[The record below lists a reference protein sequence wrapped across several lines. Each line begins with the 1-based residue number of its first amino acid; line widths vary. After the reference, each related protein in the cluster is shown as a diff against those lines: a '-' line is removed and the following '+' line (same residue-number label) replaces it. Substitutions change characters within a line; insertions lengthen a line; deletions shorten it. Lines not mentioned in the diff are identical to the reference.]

1 MLRRILALILKELTS
16 LWSDKK
22 TRYVLLIPPLVQVFI
37 FANAANYDVTH
48 VPLGIW
54 NEDAGVQSAE
64 LVRRFTFSPAFMAAA
79 APDNPLAAQEA
90 LESKSVAAVL
100 HIPQNFSADVL
111 AGKNAKV
118 QLLVDA
124 RRSNSALMVS
134 NYAAEITA
142 QYAAGLHPALSPP
155 VDIEVRDLFN
165 PTLESKWFILPGLV
179 VILSIMMTMMVSALS
194 LARERELGTFEQ
206 MLVTPL
212 RPAEIML
219 GKAVP
224 ALIVGMLEANIVL
237 VAARILFGLPFA
249 GNLLVLEIVLV
260 FFSLAGVGLGLAISA
275 FTHTQQQ
282 AILGVFV
289 YASPAIA
296 ISGYASPIENMPPF
310 LQWLSLADPIRYML
324 IISRGMFLQDLPL
337 AVVLQQA
344 WPMAV
349 IAALTLVMATWM
361 VRRAIV

>member
-1 MLRRILALILKELTS
+1 MALILKELTS
-16 LWSDKK
+16 LWSDRK

-54 NEDAGVQSAE
+54 NEDAGAQSAE
-64 LVRRFTFSPAFMAAA
+64 LVRRFAFSPAFTPAAA
-79 APDNPLAAQEA
+79 VDDPQAAQKA
-90 LESKSVAAVL
+90 LESKAVAAVL
-100 HIPQNFSADVL
+100 HVPQNFSADVL
-111 AGKNAKV
+111 AGRRAEI
-118 QLLVDA
+118 QLLIDG
-124 RRSNSALMVS
+124 RRSNSALMVA
-134 NYAAEITA
+134 NYAAEIA
-142 QYAAGLHPALSPP
+142 GQYQADLHPRQHAPT
-155 VDIEVRDLFN
+155 DIEVRDLFN
-165 PTLESKWFILPGLV
+165 PALDSKWFILPGLV

-224 ALIVGMLEANIVL
+224 ALIVGVLEANIVL
-237 VAARILFGLPFA
+237 AAALILFGLPFA
-249 GNLLVLEIVLV
+249 GNLPVLEMTLLV
-260 FFSLAGVGLGLAISA
+260 FSLAGVGLGLAISA

-296 ISGYASPIENMPPF
+296 ISGYASPAENMPPL
-310 LQWLSLADPIRYML
+310 LQWLSFADPIRYML
-324 IISRGMFLQDLPL
+324 IISRGMFLQNLPL
-337 AVVLQQA
+337 PVVLQQA

-349 IAALTLVMATWM
+349 IAVLTLALASWV
-361 VRRAIV
+361 VRRAIA